1 MWQFVQLKRVRFPT
15 ENSTHSQGQM
25 HFMFVII
32 RSALPALLG
41 AFVTV
46 SGANADIFKKED
58 LLRGVTITRAQCDAT
73 AQTLWLNVDGRDFCV
88 RYYLS
93 TAGGEGTRPA
103 VILQGDQLGKF
114 NLKTWKWTDTS
125 EAKDVDT
132 NDIVKLTD
140 LFSKMTRTT
149 AIYLA
154 RLGVDGTSGT
164 HLARGSQL
172 ELDVANTAL
181 DALKQRYGF
190 EGFHLAG
197 QSGGSKLAA
206 ALVWRRHDI
215 GCVVLGSGRYDAFAV
230 TGSKDPAHNLF
241 DTTEHV
247 AQVAQNRAARL
258 YVVSDKAD
266 KRVPLSHQ
274 SAFVDKLRHAGRQVP
289 QFFVEATDDL
299 RHGVLLY
306 TQLVAAG
313 CILDR
318 PDDEIGRAL
327 ATVTKR
333 SAEHNEQRRREIS
346 AKAAILAAARQ
357 SPAGA
362 AVEAASKK

>member
-1 MWQFVQLKRVRFPT
+1 MSV
-15 ENSTHSQGQM
+15 
-25 HFMFVII
+25 VI
-32 RSALPALLG
+32 RCALSVLLG
-41 AFVTV
+41 AFATV
-46 SGANADIFKKED
+46 SSANAEIFKKED
-58 LLRGVTITRAQCDAT
+58 LLHGITTTRTQCDAT

-93 TAGGEGTRPA
+93 TAGGEGVRPA

-114 NLKTWKWTDTS
+114 NLKTWTWIDTS
-125 EAKDVDT
+125 DAKDVDT

-140 LFSKMTRTT
+140 LFSKLTRTT

-154 RLGVDGTSGT
+154 RLGLDGTSGT

-172 ELDVANTAL
+172 ELDLANAAL

-197 QSGGSKLAA
+197 QSGGSRLAA
-206 ALVWRRHDI
+206 ALVWQRHDI
-215 GCVVLGSGRYDAFAV
+215 GCAVLGSGRYDAFAA

-241 DTTEHV
+241 DTTQHI
-247 AQVAQNRAARL
+247 AQIAQNRAAHL

-266 KRVPLSHQ
+266 KRVPVAHQ
-274 SAFVDKLRHAGRQVP
+274 SGFVDKLRRAGRQVP

-306 TQLVAAG
+306 TELVAAG

-318 PDDEIGRAL
+318 PEDEIGRAL

-333 SAEHNEQRRREIS
+333 NAEHNEQRRREIG
-346 AKAAILAAARQ
+346 AKAAILAATRQ
-357 SPAGA
+357 PGPG
-362 AVEAASKK
+362 VEAAGKK